1 MKILTWGG
9 RGDSKGSGL
18 CAQEAGVETGRE
30 VWEGEWTWG
39 WASLCVRI
47 IRDEPVLDCTLLE
60 TEAMNSRSR
69 GVLGM
74 CFITE
79 LGLRHYLAVFSGWP

>member
-1 MKILTWGG
+1 M
-9 RGDSKGSGL
+9 
-18 CAQEAGVETGRE
+18 CAQGAGVETGERSGK
-30 VWEGEWTWG
+30 VNEWTWG

-47 IRDEPVLDCTLLE
+47 IRDESVLDCTLLE
-60 TEAMNSRSR
+60 TEATMKSRSR
-69 GVLGM
+69 GALGM